1 DCDALQ
7 LDLLPQSDH
16 AAVDELSG
24 PQRHR
29 AVDDALLPL
38 EVHQIA
44 LSLVA
49 SQHPALDDLTEREL
63 VEQQGIPGKHQGF
76 AASGDHRR
84 GNEKGIDLHRL
95 TSPKALRLTLLGT
108 SAMEMTDR
116 CGSTRSVIRRRCR
129 RSSGAHSSTGIRLLF
144 IIRST
149 CVAIRASIC
158 SAKRGSSTRVLLL
171 STARMLLDRVCSID
185 GSSVSTQSSPALL
198 ASDWQ
203 IAVPTRCRT
212 VSVSCSASLV

>member
-1 DCDALQ
+1 Q
-7 LDLLPQSDH
+7 
-16 AAVDELSG
+16 
-24 PQRHR
+24 
-29 AVDDALLPL
+29 
-38 EVHQIA
+38 
-44 LSLVA
+44 
-49 SQHPALDDLTEREL
+49 L
-63 VEQQGIPGKHQGF
+63 VEQQGI
-76 AASGDHRR
+76 AAQYQRVATGSDDRR
-84 GNEKGIDLHRL
+84 RNEGRTDLHRL

-108 SAMEMTDR
+108 SAIEITDR